1 MTRLDAGKPKNP
13 ERRYIT
19 LYGERNTGSRYLNR
33 LLELNL
39 EAACLEGTAPRWVA
53 LLNSASPDSRNLL
66 DWYFSRTFAQNLGWK
81 HSQVQVG
88 RLLDLGGAIRGVHFV
103 TLIKNPYSW
112 LLSLAKRPYHRKPAA
127 GNDDSDLESLLL
139 TQWATVGRDNGPP
152 AYRDAID
159 LWNSKVRSYIE
170 LAERLPT
177 TFLTYEDLVADPA
190 AALKK
195 IKADSADEWSG
206 SDFQDLQQSTK
217 EKGKDSSFYRRYYGE
232 ELWRE
237 QLNPRVIGLINERLD
252 PALMALFGYRILDT

>member
-1 MTRLDAGKPKNP
+1 MTRLDTGKPRNP
-13 ERRYIT
+13 NRKYIK

-39 EAACLEGTAPRWVA
+39 QAISLEGTAPRWAA
-53 LLNSASPDSRNLL
+53 LLNSVSPDGMNVL
-66 DWYFSRTFAQNLGWK
+66 DWYFSRTFARNLGWK
-81 HSQVQVG
+81 HSQVKVG
-88 RLLDLGGAIRGVHFV
+88 RLLELGDAIQEGHFV

-112 LLSLAKRPYHRKPAA
+112 LLSLAKRPYHRKLAA

-139 TQWATVGRDNGPP
+139 TEWATVGRDNGPA

-159 LWNSKVRSYIE
+159 LWNSKVRSYVD
-170 LAERLPT
+170 LADRLLT

-190 AALKK
+190 AALEK
-195 IKADSADEWSG
+195 IRRDSKVEWSG
-206 SDFQDLQQSTK
+206 SDFQDLRQSTK

-237 QLNPRVIGLINERLD
+237 QLTPHVIELVNERLD
-252 PALMALFGYRILDT
+252 PALMAKFGYRVLNT